1 MIELLQAF
9 CEAKKDF
16 DKPKK
21 SKKSNHGD
29 YSTVEDINDATQ
41 PALQKNN
48 LVIVPSVRDD
58 ILTVRIYH
66 TLTGQFLE
74 DVRKLISEK
83 PGCQSMG
90 ASNTYMLKYALRTLL
105 NISGSDDDDDGQAEQ
120 EYIDKKNIKKIEKTN
135 LVQEEKPVN
144 IQIFQLI
151 QKNVMKLNMLESVKE
166 KFNIDFSSDKI
177 KITDAKLEEIAKFL
191 TIKKEDTHV

>member
-58 ILTVRIYH
+58 ILTVRLYH

-74 DVRKLISEK
+74 DVRRLVSEK

-90 ASNTYMLKYALRTLL
+90 SSNTYMLKYALRTLL
-105 NISGSDDDDDGQAEQ
+105 NISGSDDDDDGQNEQ
-120 EYIDKKNIKKIEKTN
+120 EYIDKKKPN

-144 IQIFQLI
+144 LQIFQLI

>member
-16 DKPKK
+16 TKPNK

-58 ILTVRIYH
+58 ILTVRLYH

-74 DVRKLISEK
+74 DVRRLVSEK

-90 ASNTYMLKYALRTLL
+90 SANTYMLKYALRTLL
-105 NISGSDDDDDGQAEQ
+105 NISGSDDDDDGQNEQ
-120 EYIDKKNIKKIEKTN
+120 EYIDKKKPN

-144 IQIFQLI
+144 LQIFQLI

>member
-90 ASNTYMLKYALRTLL
+90 SANTYMLKYALRTLL
-105 NISGSDDDDDGQAEQ
+105 NISGSDDDDDGQNEQ
-120 EYIDKKNIKKIEKTN
+120 EYIDKKKTN
-135 LVQEEKPVN
+135 LVPEEKPVN
-144 IQIFQLI
+144 LQIFQLI